1 MGVGVLVGGTGV
13 SVGGTA
19 VLVGVAGSGVL
30 VGSGFGVL
38 VGSGLGVAVGSG
50 FGVFVGT
57 GFGVSVGAGSTAFT
71 CGAGVLVGSGAIVAV
86 GTGATAG
93 VVTGV
98 GGSGCCAD
106 SQANTKNIDDSAAIA
121 MPAMFTDRFLGIRVI
136 EIFTGLGSRCSVSC
150 GHCFERGFGC

>member
-38 VGSGLGVAVGSG
+38 VDSGVAVGSG

-57 GFGVSVGAGSTAFT
+57 GFGVSVGSRSTAFT
-71 CGAGVLVGSGAIVAV
+71 CGAGVLVGSGAMVAV
-86 GTGATAG
+86 GASATVG
-93 VVTGV
+93 DGV
-98 GGSGCCAD
+98 GASGSCAD
-106 SQANTKNIDDSAAIA
+106 SQANIKNIVDSAAIA
-121 MPAMFTDRFLGIRVI
+121 TPAMFDDRFLGIRVV
-136 EIFTGLGSRCSVSC
+136 EIFTGLDSRCSVSC
-150 GHCFERGFGC
+150 GHCFEGGFGS

>member
-1 MGVGVLVGGTGV
+1 MGGTGV
-13 SVGGTA
+13 SVGGT
-19 VLVGVAGSGVL
+19 VVFVGVAGSGVL

-38 VGSGLGVAVGSG
+38 VGSSVAVGSG

-57 GFGVSVGAGSTAFT
+57 GFGVSVGSGSTAFT
-71 CGAGVLVGSGAIVAV
+71 CGGGVLVGSGAMVAV
-86 GTGATAG
+86 GAGATVG
-93 VVTGV
+93 VGV